1 MKASATN
8 PVMNEGKEMNL
19 VINSDAIVLN
29 EQNGASAMAYLTCLN
44 SSQQLY
50 YCMVRRMVAAPNDL
64 PHNTMFLKPFRINNL
79 II

>member
-44 SSQQLY
+44 SSY
-50 YCMVRRMVAAPNDL
+50 
-64 PHNTMFLKPFRINNL
+64 
-79 II
+79 